1 MGAHQPVAVVGRL
14 PALRRG
20 FASLLADT
28 EFAPE
33 EPGDLIAWA
42 GEPDHKVLLMV
53 VSELEDMRLVVDLTS
68 IRDDVA
74 VVALVPEVTPQ
85 IVREAVIAGVTSVS
99 TWDASPEEVDSL
111 LHAALESRSMVPTSV
126 LEKLVKSSRV
136 STEPVD
142 ISSEETEWLQAL
154 ANGET
159 VSQLAERIAYSERE
173 VYRLLRARDETLG
186 VRSRVEALV
195 WAAQH
200 GVVHE

>member
-1 MGAHQPVAVVGRL
+1 
-14 PALRRG
+14 
-20 FASLLADT
+20 
-28 EFAPE
+28 
-33 EPGDLIAWA
+33 
-42 GEPDHKVLLMV
+42 MV

-85 IVREAVIAGVTSVS
+85 IVREAVIAGVTSVA

-136 STEPVD
+136 SGKPVD
-142 ISSEETEWLQAL
+142 ISREETEWLQAL
-154 ANGET
+154 ASGET
-159 VSQLAERIAYSERE
+159 VSQLAERISYSERE
-173 VYRLLRARDETLG
+173 VYRLLRALYERLG